1 MSVYSFETHSKSSQI
16 RVLNIKEGTSHLVS
30 EDSGASDPV
39 WIGEKEVLYLK
50 GGDNG
55 CTMIMTRRVLDKS
68 EYD

>member
-1 MSVYSFETHSKSSQI
+1 M
-16 RVLNIKEGTSHLVS
+16 S

-50 GGDNG
+50 AAENG
-55 CTMIMTRRVLDKS
+55 CTMIMAQHVLDKS